1 MPFIIGGKGNGGSG
15 GVVNVPADLRFSG
28 ADLAACVAAR
38 DLFFT
43 TNPSRKVAGT
53 EVLLQPVGDALVMQ
67 LWDGVVYRDI
77 TAVVKGDRGE
87 KGDSGVP
94 LVTTVQGRQG
104 NVVITR
110 ADLNVDNVDN
120 TSDANK
126 PISTATQTALDG
138 KAPSVHNHTTANI
151 AGLDTTLSGISTSI
165 TSLTNNKQEKLTS
178 GTNIKSVNGNSLLG
192 SGDIVINASVDATTT
207 NKGVLQL
214 AGDLAG
220 TAASPKVAKIDGV
233 TVSSSSISSGKVLK
247 ATSTTTAS
255 FETITAA
262 DVGAIPTSAKGVA
275 DGVATL
281 DANGRMPSSQLPNGI
296 VQSVNNL
303 TGAVVLTKASIGLDL
318 VQNTAD
324 ADKPIS
330 LATQT
335 QLNLKLNTDL
345 LGKENGVCDLDAN
358 GKIPSSRLAAIAT
371 GETFVVANQ
380 AGRLAAAANKGDV
393 AVQEDTNESYILR
406 STPAST
412 AANWVKLLFPATVSS
427 VNGQVGSVNL
437 TKASFGLDL
446 VDNTSDVNK
455 PVSSATQT
463 ELNKKLDKSLYSA
476 KGVLLT
482 ATAASTPSAL
492 SLGTDGQVLMVD
504 TSTSSGVKWGLPT
517 SVGIVDNLTTDD
529 STKVLS
535 AAQGKVLKGLV
546 DSTATN
552 ITQSGGSLML
562 IKTTGSDLTI
572 PRASISADGVMSSP
586 DKVKL
591 DSVATNAAAVGSV
604 VPSADGTASAGTAA
618 TAARSDH
625 VHPETPLLVGATSAL
640 KGAKGLVPEP
650 AIDSRNMF
658 LKGDGNWA
666 SPAQHWA
673 QANSYHKGD
682 IVFAFGMWAVAN
694 DNIPANTSFVW
705 SKVATSA
712 AFKPLLPAGWNW
724 FGPYNFVTNYV
735 VNDVFT
741 TGSYSNALFYRVT
754 APFTSTMNGMNA
766 DLFVAGGVGVGKVTQ
781 IGASYF
787 FDQNNNTKMIGAT
800 ATNAGAAGMVPAPT
814 SADRVK
820 FLKGDGTWEE
830 ITEAVAG
837 NDSTISAAPY
847 THIALA
853 DGTQS
858 GGATKIIIKAGYD
871 SFAVGDAIQGGGI
884 DNTYTIT
891 AFNAG
896 TREITLNKAIISPHG
911 DGTEYEIKSATLSA
925 RSGDT
930 YIRAS
935 SNLTSVLFVGDK
947 LSGSGIATGTVVTEV
962 VQTGPSATKIVVDK
976 PFTANLTASNPI
988 SVTPSTAKSGLFTGA
1003 EKAKLASLSTT
1014 PSVTPLNWNIAN
1026 SYLANTLVKYTDNL
1040 IYMANGNISANT
1052 AWATGTS
1059 GATWR
1064 QVGSTLSGTAL
1075 DLGTYKQAAKQSIPH
1090 NVATKVTGFT
1100 AVNASAAW
1108 DSANNRFAIT
1118 QTGLYRVRGRVSY
1131 DGNSTGIRQ
1140 AFIQKNGVT
1149 VTTAASAPV
1158 DVNTV
1163 TIHVE
1168 ETMGLAVGDLIDL
1181 HTFQTSGGSL
1191 QTSVT
1196 ATGHFSELEII
1207 QLPTQTAVTPNTIT
1221 ATNTPTTGQVPL
1233 AISGTQVTWTNTSAI
1248 PAAVRGLTYTVTATN
1263 AVAATV
1269 KDIVLTMPIPFTPVV
1284 GQVVSGVGVT
1294 AGSKVAGWNSGTNT
1308 LSLDLGAAAGGIAA
1322 NAVLTITVSDPSA
1335 GNLSAADKDVLAR
1348 SPQASTAYLLADDYQ
1363 SMDNLVAHINQ
1374 LAPTTI
1380 YLGAKQPKTL
1390 SLSANRTINKALVI
1404 TQPHLITIDS
1414 GTTERTLSVSGRFQ
1428 SDGGL
1433 TLIRTNLQLSGS
1445 RSSISGAL
1453 FTTAG
1458 LILSAN
1464 NIIAKDCHFNLAADT
1479 FGRTNVVEFQ
1489 ASWCTVD
1496 TCTFFTNSNTY
1507 SSVFFIGKNNV
1518 VVDSTTIVNCR
1529 FDGSGAIKACIGEP
1543 TGHTST
1549 WNGTKVINCQAYVPT
1564 TDGFIS
1570 VYGGQSKWYWV
1581 VQGNYHEYFGKVTS
1595 SGADSVWIYGKFAHG
1610 WTVTGNNIA
1619 NGPRGF
1625 INTSDS
1631 IGFNVSGNNFLG
1643 NAKDTANTVIL
1654 YFKNGVRVA
1663 VTGNS
1668 FMVDTSNVNT
1678 WLSIDNTSV
1687 MTVTGNCFDYGTTS
1701 PSTITGVGCSNT
1713 CRAVMVSD
1721 NVLHNKSAAT
1731 LNWLSGATSGLG
1743 DNNNGWNY

>member
-482 ATAASTPSAL
+482 ATAASTPYTL

-650 AIDSRNMF
+650 AIGSRNMF

-814 SADRVK
+814 SADRSK

-837 NDSTISAAPY
+837 NDSSISAAPY

-1131 DGNSTGIRQ
+1131 DGNSNGIRQ

-1207 QLPTQTAVTPNTIT
+1207 QLPTTTSVTPSTIT
-1221 ATNTPTTGQVPL
+1221 TTNAPTAGQVPV
-1233 AISGTQVTWTNTSAI
+1233 AVSATQATWGVYLPQWVQANSYIAGERVMMRGIMVEAVAAI
-1248 PAAVRGLTYTVTATN
+1248 PAATAFVYGTTGAVWKPVLEATMNWRGVYT
-1263 AVAATV
+1263 
-1269 KDIVLTMPIPFTPVV
+1269 K
-1284 GQVVSGVGVT
+1284 
-1294 AGSKVAGWNSGTNT
+1294 
-1308 LSLDLGAAAGGIAA
+1308 GA
-1322 NAVLTITVSDPSA
+1322 SY
-1335 GNLSAADKDVLAR
+1335 ADKDVFVAGSWWNAPIFR
-1348 SPQASTAYLLADDYQ
+1348 VSASFTAASGRPTDNEQFWTDIMNVGGVGVSACSPIINNANGVHYGEYVLVGATATAEGRQ
-1363 SMDNLVAHINQ
+1363 GFV
-1374 LAPTTI
+1374 
-1380 YLGAKQPKTL
+1380 PKP
-1390 SLSANRTINKALVI
+1390 LSAARNQFLSGAGGWTTPLIGSTIGKRRNVVQTVTTGSNPTVLFDSDDTFGSYNAGSSGL
-1404 TQPHLITIDS
+1404 TYDS
-1414 GTTERTLSVSGRFQ
+1414 GTGKFTNNTGRRGVWQVSYVVSYQAGNSSGNRLAWVQVAGDAGNRFAQ
-1428 SDGGL
+1428 DIKAGSDNNDPILNGSATICLDDGGFFEIK
-1433 TLIRTNLQLSGS
+1433 TFQD
-1445 RSSISGAL
+1445 SGASRDIG
-1453 FTTAG
+1453 AG
-1458 LILSAN
+1458 
-1464 NIIAKDCHFNLAADT
+1464 IA
-1479 FGRTNVVEFQ
+1479 
-1489 ASWCTVD
+1489 
-1496 TCTFFTNSNTY
+1496 
-1507 SSVFFIGKNNV
+1507 
-1518 VVDSTTIVNCR
+1518 
-1529 FDGSGAIKACIGEP
+1529 
-1543 TGHTST
+1543 
-1549 WNGTKVINCQAYVPT
+1549 
-1564 TDGFIS
+1564 
-1570 VYGGQSKWYWV
+1570 GQSAGY
-1581 VQGNYHEYFGKVTS
+1581 S
-1595 SGADSVWIYGKFAHG
+1595 
-1610 WTVTGNNIA
+1610 
-1619 NGPRGF
+1619 
-1625 INTSDS
+1625 
-1631 IGFNVSGNNFLG
+1631 
-1643 NAKDTANTVIL
+1643 
-1654 YFKNGVRVA
+1654 VRVQA
-1663 VTGNS
+1663 
-1668 FMVDTSNVNT
+1668 
-1678 WLSIDNTSV
+1678 
-1687 MTVTGNCFDYGTTS
+1687 
-1701 PSTITGVGCSNT
+1701 
-1713 CRAVMVSD
+1713 CRMF
-1721 NVLHNKSAAT
+1721 H
-1731 LNWLSGATSGLG
+1731 
-1743 DNNNGWNY
+1743 